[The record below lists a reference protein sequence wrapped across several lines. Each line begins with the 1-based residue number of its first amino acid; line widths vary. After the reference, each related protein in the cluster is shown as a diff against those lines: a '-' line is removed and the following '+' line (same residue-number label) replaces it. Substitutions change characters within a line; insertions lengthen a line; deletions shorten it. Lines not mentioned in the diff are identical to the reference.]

1 MIGVEIVAS
10 KAVKTHAQA
19 EMVVGPC
26 NPPDPLA
33 RGALSVVHFT
43 RKRGWWRAV
52 GYPAVG
58 TLRAF
63 TPGKRSNLDV

>member
-26 NPPDPLA
+26 NPPAPLA

-43 RKRGWWRAV
+43 RKRGWWLA
-52 GYPAVG
+52 G
-58 TLRAF
+58 LRLNSGATYQLPRF
-63 TPGKRSNLDV
+63 